1 MGGTKQA
8 SWKRMEILDGYRT
21 TWDVTSASA
30 PMLERE
36 NLRSAT
42 NQYTYIYVY
51 SYIYMCIYIYMY
63 LNIYVFI
70 HLYIYV
76 YLNN

>member
-8 SWKRMEILDGYRT
+8 FWKRMEILDGHRT

-36 NLRSAT
+36 KLRSAT
-42 NQYTYIYVY
+42 NQYIHIYILCIHTYIY
-51 SYIYMCIYIYMY
+51 IHICIYIY
-63 LNIYVFI
+63 ICI
-70 HLYIYV
+70 HTYIYM
-76 YLNN
+76 YI

>member
-42 NQYTYIYVY
+42 NQYTYIYICVY
-51 SYIYMCIYIYMY
+51 SYIYIY
-63 LNIYVFI
+63 IYVFI
-70 HLYIYV
+70 YICI
-76 YLNN
+76 

>member
-8 SWKRMEILDGYRT
+8 FWKRMEILDGHRT

-36 NLRSAT
+36 KLRSAT
-42 NQYTYIYVY
+42 NQYIHIYIYVF
-51 SYIYMCIYIYMY
+51 IHIYIYMY
-63 LNIYVFI
+63 I
-70 HLYIYV
+70 
-76 YLNN
+76 

>member
-1 MGGTKQA
+1 
-8 SWKRMEILDGYRT
+8 MEILDGYRT

-42 NQYTYIYVY
+42 NQYTYIYVCIHT
-51 SYIYMCIYIYMY
+51 YICIYIY
-63 LNIYVFI
+63 IYVFKYICI
-70 HLYIYV
+70 HTFIYIYV